1 MQILIVGILPRG
13 AWSLPDPF
21 AWPNRLTEAINT
33 VNNASQALPKEDP
46 MIHYIDCGPD
56 FINAA
61 NHSLNATL
69 LPEYLH
75 PSTAGYRV
83 LADCL
88 KPVVDNLVLG
98 PQPRW
103 NVTAPLMDV
112 RDNYTNTCADYK
124 GAQYTTMSASVS
136 PKLIPKPATQSTSSN
151 SLYSSLDTTTGDR

>member
-1 MQILIVGILPRG
+1 
-13 AWSLPDPF
+13 
-21 AWPNRLTEAINT
+21 
-33 VNNASQALPKEDP
+33 

-98 PQPRW
+98 MVASLCRQLSLPLLCCYALRSG
-103 NVTAPLMDV
+103 TAAKAGQNHNRCCIHLIVKPGV
-112 RDNYTNTCADYK
+112 YESECGPCA
-124 GAQYTTMSASVS
+124 GC
-136 PKLIPKPATQSTSSN
+136 
-151 SLYSSLDTTTGDR
+151 

>member
-1 MQILIVGILPRG
+1 
-13 AWSLPDPF
+13 
-21 AWPNRLTEAINT
+21 
-33 VNNASQALPKEDP
+33 

-75 PSTAGYRV
+75 PSTAGYKV

-98 PQPRW
+98 TAASLHRSSCSAA
-103 NVTAPLMDV
+103 NLHTVTQLPKYAS
-112 RDNYTNTCADYK
+112 TAT
-124 GAQYTTMSASVS
+124 SAAYV
-136 PKLIPKPATQSTSSN
+136 
-151 SLYSSLDTTTGDR
+151 

>member
-1 MQILIVGILPRG
+1 
-13 AWSLPDPF
+13 
-21 AWPNRLTEAINT
+21 
-33 VNNASQALPKEDP
+33 
-46 MIHYIDCGPD
+46 MIHYIDCGAG

-98 PQPRW
+98 MVASLGRFPCSAVMLCPMTPLPRW
-103 NVTAPLMDV
+103 ATFATETAYAL
-112 RDNYTNTCADYK
+112 
-124 GAQYTTMSASVS
+124 
-136 PKLIPKPATQSTSSN
+136 
-151 SLYSSLDTTTGDR
+151 

>member
-1 MQILIVGILPRG
+1 
-13 AWSLPDPF
+13 
-21 AWPNRLTEAINT
+21 
-33 VNNASQALPKEDP
+33 

-98 PQPRW
+98 MVASHRRSPCFAAMLCAMTQLPRRATIATE
-103 NVTAPLMDV
+103 TA
-112 RDNYTNTCADYK
+112 YTFKGKPGVHESDCGACA
-124 GAQYTTMSASVS
+124 GCCACLLSAMPIMAAV
-136 PKLIPKPATQSTSSN
+136 QSA
-151 SLYSSLDTTTGDR
+151 LQVLACCP